1 VTVPQ
6 NAARVFVALLLL
18 ATAPVAAG
26 AQATGTAP
34 AAAPSPSPTPSGTAT
49 ASAWKPQYTY
59 LPDEEYWKPF
69 CNPASRS
76 DPIDSLKCI
85 PLSGTDSNIYA
96 TLGIDVREKYE
107 HFFNKDWNPT
117 NDGYL
122 LQRYLLD
129 VDLHEDRL
137 REFVELEYSTATNPH
152 APIDATWQDDFAST
166 SAYAEYAIGGV
177 TGAKDAPLELR
188 VGRQRLAYGSER
200 MIDDRSGL
208 NTIQPFDGVRARIN
222 TGTWRT
228 DLFYLRPVTVAPYGF
243 DDLANK
249 SASFFGGYATHTFK
263 GGSLDAYAFVD
274 QRPSQFYYRGVGR
287 EIRDTLGTRYAT
299 NSGPFDSDT
308 ELDWQF
314 GSFKGDDIDA
324 FAIETNVGYALARGR
339 NRFRLGLGGGIA
351 SGDHDPKSSHFT
363 TFRAP
368 YPTGLTF
375 GIIEANGNEN
385 TSGFTPNV
393 SYTFNKKVTVAVKAY
408 FFYRQSLYDGIY
420 SAPGYPLRAPA
431 GSNASPIGNLGYT
444 SLVYVLDRHVQ
455 VIGAYA
461 RYLKG
466 AFLDASPEAPGVPS
480 LSTAYYSAWF
490 EYKL

>member
-1 VTVPQ
+1 VTVLQ
-6 NAARVFVALLLL
+6 DAARKIAPLLLL
-18 ATAPVAAG
+18 VLAPVAAA
-26 AQATGTAP
+26 AQRGGTAP
-34 AAAPSPSPTPSGTAT
+34 IPSPLPSPSATAT
-49 ASAWKPQYTY
+49 SGLRPQYTY
-59 LPDEEYWKPF
+59 LPDEEYWKPL
-69 CNPASRS
+69 CDPVNRS
-76 DPIDSLKCI
+76 DAADALKCL
-85 PLSGTDSNIYA
+85 PLSERDANVYA
-96 TLGIDVREKYE
+96 TVGIDVREKYE

-117 NDGYL
+117 NNGYL
-122 LQRYLLD
+122 LERYLLD
-129 VDLHEDRL
+129 GDVHEDRL
-137 REFVELEYSTATNPH
+137 REFVELEYASATNPH

-166 SAYAEYAIGGV
+166 SAYVEYDIGGA
-177 TGAKDAPLELR
+177 TGAQNAPLELR

-208 NTIQPFDGVRARIN
+208 NTIEPFDGVRVRLN
-222 TGTWRT
+222 TATWRT
-228 DLFYLRPVTVAPYGF
+228 DFFYVRPVTVAPYGF

-249 SASFFGGYATHTFK
+249 GASFFGGYATDTLEHGT
-263 GGSLDAYAFVD
+263 LDAYAFVD
-274 QRPSQFYYRGVGR
+274 QRGSQFYYRGAGPEV
-287 EIRDTLGTRYAT
+287 RDTIGTRYALK
-299 NSGPFDSDT
+299 SGSFDSDT

-314 GSFKGDDIDA
+314 GSFAGDAIDA
-324 FAIETNVGYALARGR
+324 FAIETNVGYSLARGR

-393 SYTFNKKVTVAVKAY
+393 SYTYDKKLTVAVKDY

-420 SAPGYPLRAPA
+420 SAPGFPLRAPA
-431 GSNASPIGNLGYT
+431 GSNASPIGTLGYT
-444 SLVYVLDRHVQ
+444 SLAYAVDRHVQ

-466 AFLDASPEAPGVPS
+466 AFLDASPEASGIPS
-480 LSTAYYSAWF
+480 LSTAYYNAWL

>member
-1 VTVPQ
+1 MTVLED
-6 NAARVFVALLLL
+6 AARKIAPLLLL
-18 ATAPVAAG
+18 LVWAPVAAA
-26 AQATGTAP
+26 AQAGGTA
-34 AAAPSPSPTPSGTAT
+34 AISAPSPSPSATAT
-49 ASAWKPQYTY
+49 FRSRPQYTY
-59 LPDEEYWKPF
+59 LPDEEYWKPL
-69 CNPASRS
+69 CDPVNRS
-76 DPIDSLKCI
+76 EATDALKCI
-85 PLSGTDSNIYA
+85 PLSERDANVYA
-96 TLGIDVREKYE
+96 TVGIDVREKYE

-117 NDGYL
+117 NNGYL
-122 LQRYLLD
+122 LERYLLD
-129 VDLHEDRL
+129 GDVHEDRL
-137 REFVELEYSTATNPH
+137 REFVELEYASATNPH

-166 SAYAEYAIGGV
+166 GAYVEYDIGGT
-177 TGAKDAPLELR
+177 TGAQNAPLELR

-208 NTIQPFDGVRARIN
+208 NTIEPFDGVRARLN

-228 DLFYLRPVTVAPYGF
+228 DFFYVRPVTVAPYGF

-249 SASFFGGYATHTFK
+249 GASFFGGYATDTLER
-263 GGSLDAYAFVD
+263 GTLDAYAFVD
-274 QRPSQFYYRGVGR
+274 QRGSQFYYRGAGPEV
-287 EIRDTLGTRYAT
+287 RDNIGTRYVLK
-299 NSGPFDSDT
+299 SGSFDSDT

-314 GSFKGDDIDA
+314 GSFAGDDIDA
-324 FAIETNVGYALARGR
+324 FAIETNVGYSLARGR

-393 SYTFNKKVTVAVKAY
+393 SYTYDKKLTVAVKDY
-408 FFYRQSLYDGIY
+408 FFYRQSLADGIY
-420 SAPGYPLRAPA
+420 SAPGFPLRAPA
-431 GSNASPIGNLGYT
+431 GSNASPIGTLGYT
-444 SLVYVLDRHVQ
+444 SLAYAVDRHVQ
-455 VIGAYA
+455 LIGAYA

-466 AFLDASPEAPGVPS
+466 AFLDASPAAPGVPS
-480 LSTAYYSAWF
+480 LSTAYYNAWL